1 MPATASTARLVFKRG
16 PDCGIMSITSA
27 AATLRVDTYGD
38 AVEWCAAQ
46 SAGRGLGCR
55 LSESVLVG
63 DRDATVDLPSSA
75 ADAATE
81 FTVEVTGDSNKLS
94 SHDYVQIVGL
104 AVFHQ

>member
-1 MPATASTARLVFKRG
+1 M
-16 PDCGIMSITSA
+16 
-27 AATLRVDTYGD
+27 
-38 AVEWCAAQ
+38 
-46 SAGRGLGCR
+46 
-55 LSESVLVG
+55 VG
-63 DRDATVDLPSSA
+63 DRDATVDLPSSASSA

>member
-1 MPATASTARLVFKRG
+1 M
-16 PDCGIMSITSA
+16 
-27 AATLRVDTYGD
+27 
-38 AVEWCAAQ
+38 
-46 SAGRGLGCR
+46 
-55 LSESVLVG
+55 SESVLVG

-94 SHDYVQIVGL
+94 SHDYVQIVGV